1 MALPTRFRYALLA
14 GLLLFITVATLN
26 PDPFGNNPNI
36 IGDESYFLT
45 SSLNAIQK
53 GTLPGWEFSKSGNYY
68 GGVQTYID
76 TTVLVPAI
84 GVMLA
89 ANHFSLV
96 DTKMQIALH
105 TGDLLA
111 VLRFVN
117 GLLFVAFCGF
127 FLFYFARRK
136 IPSPLGQSL
145 LFLLFLLL
153 GNSLVIGFVHTMK
166 VWVLYMIL
174 DVAVGV
180 LFIAQEYYL
189 SRGLDPLI
197 KKNVYIALMVWAAT
211 AAFFQNYV
219 GVFPILLWI
228 LYAILLKH
236 VRLREVWEYSIRHWY
251 LFIALFVLN
260 ISFLYRAAFVK
271 GHAVWWDPGV
281 VAVMTPSDGID
292 WFHRL
297 YDPIAYAVGSQP
309 LVLLYIIGLITALFF
324 WRRADHRKRLYLAI
338 ACLHPVLIYLIF
350 HALLG
355 FSLFPRYSL
364 PLTIAVSFAI
374 IMLLGEI
381 RALRIAGLAIS
392 GVLALVV
399 MTHAIGLY
407 WKPSSETILTN
418 QLETQFNSPH
428 NVFIFE
434 PVWPQATRLSLPL
447 NSTSLPLLNERQQNM
462 SRNQF
467 QLQHLDAVDR
477 FVSFKP
483 VVVIP
488 DTAEEEAAYLL
499 HFPAPTY
506 TAWTISSNCKALCS
520 EAEMRAGTC
529 IEINAVICG
538 AYPQDIH
545 TLKDFLSYT
554 QLGSAYIVRRAN

>member
-1 MALPTRFRYALLA
+1 MMLSTRLRYALLA
-14 GLLLFITVATLN
+14 GLLLFIAVATLN
-26 PDPFGNNPNI
+26 PDPYGNNPNI

-45 SSLNAIQK
+45 SSLNAIEK
-53 GTLPGWEFSKSGNYY
+53 VTLPGWEFSASGNYY

-76 TTVLVPAI
+76 TVVLVPVI

-89 ANHFSLV
+89 ANHFSLL
-96 DTKMQIALH
+96 DTKIQIALH

-117 GLLFVAFCGF
+117 GFLFVAFCGF

-136 IPSPLGQSL
+136 VPSPLGQSL

-153 GNSLVIGFVHTMK
+153 GNSLIIGFVHTAK
-166 VWVLYMIL
+166 VWMLYMVL
-174 DVAVGV
+174 DAAVGV
-180 LFIAQEYYL
+180 LFVTQEYYL
-189 SRGLDPLI
+189 SRGLEPFV
-197 KKNVYIALMVWAAT
+197 KKNVYIALMVWIAT

-236 VRLREVWEYSIRHWY
+236 IQLREVWNYVLRYWY
-251 LFIALFVLN
+251 LFAISFALN

-292 WFHRL
+292 WFRRL
-297 YDPIAYAVGSQP
+297 YNPIAYAVGSQP
-309 LVLLYIIGLITALFF
+309 LVLLYIIGLMTALFF
-324 WRRADHRKRLYLAI
+324 WRKADHRKRFYLAI
-338 ACLHPVLIYLIF
+338 ACLHPVFIYLIF

-355 FSLFPRYSL
+355 FGLFPRYSL

-381 RALRIAGLAIS
+381 RKLRIAGLVVS
-392 GVLALVV
+392 GALACIV

-407 WKPSSETILTN
+407 WKPSSESILTST
-418 QLETQFNSPH
+418 LATEYNSPH
-428 NVFIFE
+428 DVFIFE
-434 PVWPQATRLSLPL
+434 PVWPQASRLSLPF
-447 NSTSLPLLNERQQNM
+447 NSTSLSLLNTRQQNM
-462 SRNQF
+462 SRYQF
-467 QLQHLDAVDR
+467 LLQHLDTVDQ
-477 FVSFKP
+477 FVPFKST
-483 VVVIP
+483 VVLP
-488 DTAEEEAAYLL
+488 DSASEKSAYLS
-499 HFPAPTY
+499 HFPASTY
-506 TAWTISSNCKALCS
+506 AAWTISSDCKSLCS

-529 IEINAVICG
+529 FEVNVPACDV
-538 AYPQDIH
+538 YPQDIH
-545 TLKDFLSYT
+545 MLGDFLSYT
-554 QLGSAYIVRRAN
+554 QLGSAYIVRRAE